1 MARDNLY
8 SRSVF
13 VAKLVLPLVAIALLS
28 TVFLLAKRPNPED
41 AIPFASVD
49 VAERAREQ
57 RLTAPRFSGESEDG
71 ATFSL
76 TAEAAR
82 PDPTNPRRMRAD
94 AVSLAVDGLRGD
106 GTLHVRATAGAIDT
120 ERRHLRLLG
129 DVSVR
134 SSLGFV
140 MRTDALMTAFDT
152 FEVTSPGE
160 VRGTTPFGSL
170 VAGRM
175 RLGREGEGDRQLLLF
190 EGGVDL
196 LYEPGTP

>member
-8 SRSVF
+8 SRTVF
-13 VAKLVLPLVAIALLS
+13 IAKLVLPLVAIALLS

-57 RLTAPRFSGESEDG
+57 RLTAPRFTGESEDG
-71 ATFSL
+71 ASFSL
-76 TAEAAR
+76 TAEVAR
-82 PDPTNPRRMRAD
+82 PDPINPRRMRAD

-106 GTLHVRATAGAIDT
+106 GTLHVRAATGAIDT

-129 DVSVR
+129 DVAVR

-140 MRTDALMTAFDT
+140 MRTDALLTAFDT

-160 VRGTTPFGSL
+160 VRGMTPFGSI

-175 RLGREGEGDRQLLLF
+175 RLGSDADSDRQLLLF